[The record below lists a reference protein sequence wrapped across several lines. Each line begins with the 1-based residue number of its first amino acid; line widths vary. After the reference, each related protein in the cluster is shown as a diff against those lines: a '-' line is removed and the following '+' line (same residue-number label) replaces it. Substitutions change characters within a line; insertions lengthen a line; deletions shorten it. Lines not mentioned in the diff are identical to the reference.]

1 MKTET
6 ILSIELNQADYA
18 LRHNTNP
25 VYHDRLLKR
34 YILACKAL
42 SSYQTAVSAQAEVS
56 AYAKELN
63 LLDESQF
70 LTPFEESPI
79 LDEEVVSLCA
89 EYGI

>member
-1 MKTET
+1 MNTLT
-6 ILSIELNQADYA
+6 TLTIELNQADYA

-42 SSYQTAVSAQAEVS
+42 SSYQTTLSAQAEV
-56 AYAKELN
+56 ATYARELD

-70 LTPFEESPI
+70 LTHFEESPI
-79 LDEEVVSLCA
+79 LDEEAISLCA
-89 EYGI
+89 EYGM